1 MRNFAARNVKQNTIN
16 VMSLKEIL
24 SSFNGGASSEEII
37 NEVFARMAKQLLYG
51 GHFRVLNSKN
61 IYLEEIEFYYHE
73 EDGRIKDPIMY
84 HTNDHEGK
92 QVSYYKLG
100 RFNMH
105 TSGVDV
111 TFENEEKQYRASFL
125 IRAYRVDNNPI
136 ETRSTYI
143 YDDMFGMGIPF
154 DEPIEIE
161 WVEDKMDDNVKALS
175 LKGTWRKNVPEYK
188 RDEDGCYVKG
198 IDGKYIKEETTEVND
213 NTFAYGKSRYV
224 KCHKPWRFIKH

>member
-1 MRNFAARNVKQNTIN
+1 M
-16 VMSLKEIL
+16 
-24 SSFNGGASSEEII
+24 
-37 NEVFARMAKQLLYG
+37 
-51 GHFRVLNSKN
+51 NSKN

-73 EDGRIKDPIMY
+73 ECGCIKDPIMY

-92 QVSYYKLG
+92 SVPYYKLG

-125 IRAYRVDNNPI
+125 IRAYRVDDGPKQMN
-136 ETRSTYI
+136 STFI
-143 YDDMFGMGIPF
+143 YDDMFFMGIPF

-175 LKGTWRKNVPEYK
+175 LKGVWRRNVPEYK
-188 RDEDGCYVKG
+188 RDEDGCYVK
-198 IDGKYIKEETTEVND
+198 DDDSKYIKEETTEISD
-213 NTFAYGKSRYV
+213 NTFAYGKTRYV
-224 KCHKPWRFIKH
+224 KCHKPWRFIKQH

>member
-1 MRNFAARNVKQNTIN
+1 
-16 VMSLKEIL
+16 MSLKEIL
-24 SSFNGGASSEEII
+24 SSFKGGNSSEENI
-37 NEVFARMAKQLLYG
+37 NEEFARMAKYLLYG
-51 GHFRVLNSKN
+51 GHFRVINSKD

-92 QVSYYKLG
+92 QVPYYKLG

-125 IRAYRVDNNPI
+125 IRAYSVDDNPV

-143 YDDMFGMGIPF
+143 YDDMFYMGIPF

-161 WVEDKMDDNVKALS
+161 WVEDKMDDNVQALK

-188 RDEDGCYVKG
+188 RYEDGCYVKDK
-198 IDGKYIKEETTEVND
+198 DGKYIKEETTEVND
-213 NTFAYGKSRYV
+213 HTFVYGKSRYV